1 MALGY
6 DIKIKGDMR
15 KQLRGTFGKYE
26 FEVGIL
32 KDSVHRKAKIGAA
45 FSSLAGGPVR
55 KKGTLSDKLT
65 SDISRS
71 LREKLKFNYLVR
83 PFKAKNNADILRFS
97 KSFFELCL
105 GKGQKKRCENLIQAI
120 VRNPITRGDYGS
132 NTKLT
137 ASIKG
142 FNRLMIDTG
151 QFFKSITARTKVK
164 NVSK

>member
-32 KDSVHRKAKIGAA
+32 KDAVHRKPKIGAG

-55 KKGTLSDKLT
+55 KKGKLSDKST
-65 SDISRS
+65 SDISRD
-71 LREKLKFNYLVR
+71 LRSKLKFNYLVR
-83 PFKAKNNADILRFS
+83 PFKTKNNADILRFS
-97 KSFFELCL
+97 KSFFALCL
-105 GKGQKKRCENLIQAI
+105 GKGQKKQAENTLQAI

-151 QFFKSITARTKVK
+151 QFFRAIVARTKVK